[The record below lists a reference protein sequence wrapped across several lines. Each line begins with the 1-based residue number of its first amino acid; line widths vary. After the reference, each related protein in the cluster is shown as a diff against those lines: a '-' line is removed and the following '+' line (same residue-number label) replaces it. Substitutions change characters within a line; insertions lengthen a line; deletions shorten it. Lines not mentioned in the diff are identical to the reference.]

1 MDLELLVKLD
11 YELPDSNTASAV
23 FDTLTAKLEEFEE
36 GSVFDVDALLDLSR
50 NQISLTGVSRG
61 STFQSAESEARFALG
76 QIFTTS
82 LKAPL
87 DGKLVSISAET
98 RPEKLLSSL

>member
-1 MDLELLVKLD
+1 
-11 YELPDSNTASAV
+11 
-23 FDTLTAKLEEFEE
+23 
-36 GSVFDVDALLDLSR
+36 
-50 NQISLTGVSRG
+50 VSRG
-61 STFQSAESEARFALG
+61 SSFQSAESEARFALG

-82 LKAPL
+82 LEAPL